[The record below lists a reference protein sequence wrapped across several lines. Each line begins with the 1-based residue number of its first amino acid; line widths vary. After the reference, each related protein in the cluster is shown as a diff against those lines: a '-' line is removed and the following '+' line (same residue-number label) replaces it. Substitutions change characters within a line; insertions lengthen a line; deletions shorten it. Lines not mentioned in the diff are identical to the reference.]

1 MKGVR
6 VGLRFRSHPHT
17 SSGDL
22 QGRRIGVTAAA
33 QPGSGPSLGRA
44 LRVRPHLPLRF
55 LLPQLQHFPKETL
68 KLDTSVERSGGLFK
82 ITSQAVLVLCLLS
95 KGGGELKRDKAWR
108 LKLTWTQTRHPPRP

>member
-17 SSGDL
+17 SNGDL
-22 QGRRIGVTAAA
+22 QGRRIGVTARSRG
-33 QPGSGPSLGRA
+33 QGPPWGGHCIP
-44 LRVRPHLPLRF
+44 PHLPLLF

-82 ITSQAVLVLCLLS
+82 ITSQAVLVLA
-95 KGGGELKRDKAWR
+95 E
-108 LKLTWTQTRHPPRP
+108 